1 MPGIRAFFYPAM
13 EKQLWFVGICSGH
26 MWILAGIYCSKYR
39 QSQIR
44 GMLMQEFQLYKDIQ
58 ARTGG
63 EIYIGVVG
71 PVRTGKSTF
80 IRKFMEQMALPQQ
93 SGHELEMMRDE
104 LPTSGI
110 GKTIT
115 TVEPKF
121 VPRRAAQISLGDG
134 IEVKLRMV
142 DSVGYVVDGA
152 EGYAEE
158 NGKIRMV
165 KTPWDKREIPFTE
178 AASMGTDKVI
188 RDHATVGIVMTA
200 DGSFG
205 ELPRENFLEAEKKA
219 ILELKK
225 IGKPFLVLVNSEK
238 PYGDDAARAV
248 SYIES
253 TYQASCMA
261 VNCEQMRKEEI
272 LQIFERLLYE
282 FPVVR
287 LEFFVPKWLEML
299 SNDHW
304 MKQELLEEVRRIMQ
318 QVHSIKDITPEL
330 LAMEK
335 PFIRKVKLD
344 QVNLANGLAEVTLEP
359 DDSYYY
365 SILSE
370 ITGINIEGE
379 YQLIS
384 ILKDLSASRREY
396 ETVEEAVRSVRLTGY
411 GIISPRQE
419 EIVLEEPELIKQ
431 GSKFGVKIKS
441 SSPSIHLIRADI
453 ETEIAHIVGSEDQA
467 KDLIEYIKDSQNQED
482 GIWKTNIFGKSVEQL
497 VTDGINS
504 KLAMIGEASQ
514 RKLQDTMGR
523 IVNESN
529 GGLICI
535 II

>member
-1 MPGIRAFFYPAM
+1 
-13 EKQLWFVGICSGH
+13 
-26 MWILAGIYCSKYR
+26 
-39 QSQIR
+39 
-44 GMLMQEFQLYKDIQ
+44 MQEFQLYKDIQ

-80 IRKFMEQMALPQQ
+80 IRKFMELMVLPGQ

-121 VPRRAAQISLGDG
+121 VPRKAAEISLGEE
-134 IEVKLRMV
+134 IQVRLRLV
-142 DSVGYVVDGA
+142 DCVGYIIDGA
-152 EGYAEE
+152 EGYVGE
-158 NGKIRMV
+158 NGEVRKV
-165 KTPWDKREIPFTE
+165 KTPWEKKEIPFTE
-178 AASMGTDKVI
+178 AAAMGTDKVI
-188 RDHATVGIVMTA
+188 RDHATVGIIMTT

-205 ELPRENFLEAEKKA
+205 ELPREKFIEAEKKA
-219 ILELKK
+219 ILELNRM
-225 IGKPFLVLVNSEK
+225 GKPFLVLVNSER
-238 PYGDDAARAV
+238 PYGDDAQRVV
-248 SYIES
+248 SYIEN
-253 TYQASCMA
+253 TYQVSCMA
-261 VNCEQMRKEEI
+261 VNCEQLRKEDI
-272 LQIFERLLYE
+272 QKIFEKLLYE

-299 SNDHW
+299 NNDHW
-304 MKQELLEEVRRIMQ
+304 MKRELLEEVHRIMEK
-318 QVHSIKDITPEL
+318 VRSVKDVTPEL

-335 PFIRKVKLD
+335 PFVRKTKMDHLD
-344 QVNLANGLAEVTLEP
+344 LAKGLVEISLEP

-365 SILSE
+365 RILSE
-370 ITGINIEGE
+370 ITDLNIEGE

-384 ILKDLSASRREY
+384 ILRELSANRKEY
-396 ETVEEAVRSVRLTGY
+396 EMVQDAVQSVRLTGY
-411 GIISPRQE
+411 GVISPRQE

-431 GSKFGVKIKS
+431 GSKFGVKIKAA
-441 SSPSIHLIRADI
+441 SPSVHLIRADI
-453 ETEIAHIVGSEDQA
+453 ETEIAPIVGSEQQA
-467 KDLIEYIKDSQNQED
+467 RDLIDYIKENKSQEN
-482 GIWKTNIFGKSVEQL
+482 GIWNANIFGKSVEQL
-497 VTDGINS
+497 VTDGINN
-504 KLAMIGEASQ
+504 KLAMIGEESQ

>member
-1 MPGIRAFFYPAM
+1 
-13 EKQLWFVGICSGH
+13 
-26 MWILAGIYCSKYR
+26 
-39 QSQIR
+39 
-44 GMLMQEFQLYKDIQ
+44 MQEFQLYKDIQ

-71 PVRTGKSTF
+71 PVRSGKSTF
-80 IRKFMEQMALPQQ
+80 IRKFMELMVLPEQ

-104 LPTSGI
+104 LPSSGI

-121 VPRRAAQISLGDG
+121 VPRKAAEISLGEG
-134 IEVKLRMV
+134 ISVKLRMV
-142 DSVGYVVDGA
+142 DCVGYIIDGA
-152 EGYAEE
+152 EGYTGES
-158 NGKIRMV
+158 GTPRMV
-165 KTPWDKREIPFTE
+165 KTPWNKKEIPFTE
-178 AASMGTDKVI
+178 AASIGTDKVI
-188 RDHATVGIVMTA
+188 RDHATVGIVLTT

-225 IGKPFLVLVNSEK
+225 IGKPFVVLVNSQK
-238 PYGDDAARAV
+238 PYGDDASRAV
-248 SYIES
+248 SYIENM
-253 TYQASCMA
+253 YQVSCMA
-261 VNCEQMRKEEI
+261 VNCEQMHREDI
-272 LQIFERLLYE
+272 LRIFEKLLFE

-299 SNDHW
+299 NNDHW
-304 MKQELLEEVRRIMQ
+304 MKQGLLEEVHRIMQ
-318 QVHSIKDITPEL
+318 KVRCIKDITPEL
-330 LAMEK
+330 LTMEK
-335 PFIRKVKLD
+335 PFIRRVKLD
-344 QVNLANGLAEVTLEP
+344 QLNLANGLAEITLEP

-365 SILSE
+365 RILSE
-370 ITGINIEGE
+370 ITGISMEGE

-384 ILKDLSASRREY
+384 LLKELAASRREY
-396 ETVEEAVRSVRLTGY
+396 EMVEEAVKNVRLTGY
-411 GIISPRQE
+411 GVISPRQE

-431 GSKFGVKIKS
+431 GSKFGVKIKAT
-441 SSPSIHLIRADI
+441 SPSVHLIRADI
-453 ETEIAHIVGSEDQA
+453 ETEIAPIVGNEEQA
-467 KDLIEYIKDSQNQED
+467 RDLIDYIKSFQNQKE

-504 KLAMIGEASQ
+504 KLAMIGEESQ
-514 RKLQDTMGR
+514 RKLQDTMRR

>member
-1 MPGIRAFFYPAM
+1 
-13 EKQLWFVGICSGH
+13 
-26 MWILAGIYCSKYR
+26 
-39 QSQIR
+39 
-44 GMLMQEFQLYKDIQ
+44 MQEFQLYKDIQ

-63 EIYIGVVG
+63 EIYIGMVG

-80 IRKFMEQMALPQQ
+80 IRKFMELMVLPQQ
-93 SGHELEMMRDE
+93 TGHELEMMRDE

-121 VPRRAAQISLGDG
+121 VPRKAAQVALADG
-134 IEVKLRMV
+134 VEVKLRLV
-142 DSVGYVVDGA
+142 DCVGYVINGADGYL
-152 EGYAEE
+152 GE
-158 NGKIRMV
+158 NGNVRMV
-165 KTPWDKREIPFTE
+165 KTPWDKKELPFPE
-178 AASMGTDKVI
+178 AATMGTDKVI
-188 RDHATVGIVMTA
+188 RDHATVGLVMTT

-219 ILELKK
+219 ILELQK

-253 TYQASCMA
+253 TYQATCLA
-261 VNCEQMRKEEI
+261 VNCEQMRKEDI
-272 LQIFERLLYE
+272 LQIFEKLLYE

-299 SNDHW
+299 NNDHW
-304 MKQELLEEVRRIMQ
+304 MKQELLEEVHRIMQ
-318 QVHSIKDITPEL
+318 KVRSVKDITPEL

-335 PFIRKVKLD
+335 PFIRKIKLD
-344 QVNLANGLAEVTLEP
+344 QVNLSNGLAEVTLEP

-384 ILKDLSASRREY
+384 ILKDLSASRKEY
-396 ETVEEAVRSVRLTGY
+396 EMVEDAVKSVRLTGY
-411 GIISPRQE
+411 GIISPTRE

-431 GSKFGVKIKS
+431 GSKFGVKIKA
-441 SSPSIHLIRADI
+441 SSPSVHLIKADI
-453 ETEIAHIVGSEDQA
+453 ETEIAPIVGSEEQA
-467 KDLIEYIKDSQNQED
+467 KDLIDYIKDSQEQEE

-514 RKLQDTMGR
+514 KKLQDTMGR

>member
-1 MPGIRAFFYPAM
+1 
-13 EKQLWFVGICSGH
+13 
-26 MWILAGIYCSKYR
+26 
-39 QSQIR
+39 
-44 GMLMQEFQLYKDIQ
+44 MQEFQLYKDIQ

-80 IRKFMEQMALPQQ
+80 IRKFMELMVLPGQ

-121 VPRRAAQISLGDG
+121 VPRKAAEISLG
-134 IEVKLRMV
+134 EETQVRLRLV
-142 DSVGYVVDGA
+142 DCVGYIIDGA
-152 EGYAEE
+152 EGYVGE
-158 NGKIRMV
+158 NGEVRKV
-165 KTPWDKREIPFTE
+165 KTPWEKKEIPFTE
-178 AASMGTDKVI
+178 AAAMGTDKVI
-188 RDHATVGIVMTA
+188 RDHATVGIIMTT

-205 ELPRENFLEAEKKA
+205 ELPREKFIEAEKKA
-219 ILELKK
+219 ILELNRM
-225 IGKPFLVLVNSEK
+225 GKPFLVLVNSER
-238 PYGDDAARAV
+238 PYGDDAQRVV
-248 SYIES
+248 SYIEN
-253 TYQASCMA
+253 TYQVSCMA
-261 VNCEQMRKEEI
+261 VNCEQLRKEDI
-272 LQIFERLLYE
+272 QKIFEKLLYE

-299 SNDHW
+299 NNDHW
-304 MKQELLEEVRRIMQ
+304 MKRELLEEVHRIMEK
-318 QVHSIKDITPEL
+318 VRSVKDVTPEL

-335 PFIRKVKLD
+335 PFVRKTKMDHLD
-344 QVNLANGLAEVTLEP
+344 LAKGLVEISLEP

-365 SILSE
+365 RILSE
-370 ITGINIEGE
+370 ITDLNIEGE

-384 ILKDLSASRREY
+384 ILRELSANRKEY
-396 ETVEEAVRSVRLTGY
+396 EMVQDAVQSVRLTGY
-411 GIISPRQE
+411 GVISPRQE

-431 GSKFGVKIKS
+431 GSKFGVKIKAA
-441 SSPSIHLIRADI
+441 SPSVHLIRADI
-453 ETEIAHIVGSEDQA
+453 ETEIAPIVGSEQQA
-467 KDLIEYIKDSQNQED
+467 RDLIDYIKENKSQEN
-482 GIWKTNIFGKSVEQL
+482 GIWNANIFGKSVEQL
-497 VTDGINS
+497 VTDGINN
-504 KLAMIGEASQ
+504 KLAMIGEESQ